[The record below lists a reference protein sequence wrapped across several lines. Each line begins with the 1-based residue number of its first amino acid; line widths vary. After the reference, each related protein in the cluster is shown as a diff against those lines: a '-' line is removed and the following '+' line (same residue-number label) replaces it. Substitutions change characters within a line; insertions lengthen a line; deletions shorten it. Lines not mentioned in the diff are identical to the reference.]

1 MNSNTKTMKFVIDI
15 VTVDGVHTV
24 IVSKV
29 SFFGLVKTEV
39 QRATNTRAQ
48 YALTSAFKGL
58 LPKK

>member
-1 MNSNTKTMKFVIDI
+1 MKYVIDI
-15 VTVDGVHTV
+15 VTVDGNHTI

-39 QRATNTRAQ
+39 GRATNTRAQ

-58 LPKK
+58 LPKN